1 MGVRTNG
8 RKFSFSVT
16 DEMGTVPSLLLLLLL
31 LLLEAHILSV
41 LFEFPCSNQASSMLA
56 NEQSSLIAGAK

>member
-16 DEMGTVPSLLLLLLL
+16 DEMGAGPSLSLLLL
-31 LLLEAHILSV
+31 LLLEAHILS
-41 LFEFPCSNQASSMLA
+41 LLCEFPCSNQASSMLA
-56 NEQSSLIAGAK
+56 NEQSSLIAYAK

>member
-16 DEMGTVPSLLLLLLL
+16 DEMGAVPSLLLLL

-56 NEQSSLIAGAK
+56 NEQSSLIAYAK